1 MSSEVLETPE
11 ERLGRNITLKD
22 KILLLWG
29 PAVIALGVSIGSG
42 EFLIGPATAI
52 KTGLGIAWM
61 VLVGAFLQAIYLYSW
76 VRFVI
81 AYGETPI
88 ALMFRISALV
98 GVLGALFVPLTFI
111 WGGWAANSAA
121 ALASLAVGGVPGPE
135 HKNIVTTVGI
145 LLLILTFI
153 ILSLGHRVARTLEVF
168 NWLDLG
174 ILFPAFIILAIL
186 LVPGKAWGE
195 LLSGIVSI
203 GSVPEGADLVLLG
216 AFWGYTGYA
225 AGANYILA
233 NYFKDKGYGMGAKTG
248 YIPAIVGAKT
258 IIMSPMGRLFELSPK
273 SLDAYRRWVRL
284 AGEEI
289 WIIFF
294 LGALLGMWIPM
305 TLAYAIGRELGIDIR
320 WGIPAWLG
328 LALEKLGWGYTGFA
342 IGVIIAVLVLMK
354 TQLGVVDAVVRALVD
369 ALWRLDS
376 VRSLARNDVRIIYYG
391 ILAVYLAWA
400 SLAMFYR
407 APFVLVLIA
416 ANAANAAVIVG
427 VPALLYL
434 NYKVAP
440 RELRLHPLLI
450 VANVIFML
458 LSLTFLVAAIGR
470 QFGWW

>member
-1 MSSEVLETPE
+1 MSSEILETPE
-11 ERLGRNITLKD
+11 ERLGRSISLKD

-42 EFLIGPATAI
+42 EFLVGPATAI
-52 KTGLGIAWM
+52 KTGLSIAWM
-61 VLVGAFLQAIYLYSW
+61 VLIGALLQSAYLYSW
-76 VRFVI
+76 VRLVI
-81 AYGETPI
+81 SYGETPI
-88 ALMFRISALV
+88 ALMFRISALI

-135 HKNIVTTVGI
+135 HSSVVITVGI
-145 LLLILTFI
+145 LLLILTFV

-168 NWLDLG
+168 NWVDLA
-174 ILFPAFIILAIL
+174 ILFPAFIVLAIL
-186 LVPGKAWGE
+186 FVPAKVWGE

-203 GSVPEGADLVLLG
+203 GSIPEGADLVLLG

-258 IIMSPMGRLFELSPK
+258 IKMSPTGKLFEINERNLES
-273 SLDAYRRWVRL
+273 YRRWMRL
-284 AGEEI
+284 AAEEI

-294 LGALLGMWIPM
+294 IGALLGMWIPM
-305 TLAYAIGRELGIDIR
+305 TLAYAIGKELGIDVR

-328 LALEKLGWGYTGFA
+328 LALQKLGWGYAGFV

-369 ALWRLDS
+369 ALWRLES
-376 VRSLARNDVRIIYYG
+376 VRNLARNDVRVIYYG
-391 ILAVYLAWA
+391 ILLIYLAWA
-400 SLAMFYR
+400 SLAMFYK
-407 APFVLVLIA
+407 APFVLILIA

-434 NYKVAP
+434 NYKVLP
-440 RELRLHPLLI
+440 KELRLHPLLI
-450 VANVIFML
+450 VTNIIFML

-470 QFGWW
+470 QLGWW